1 MPNDVIEQTWK
12 NARDSL
18 KHAFDHYF
26 ELEMGSENKWHHHK
40 WIIVSVHHAASCV
53 SLMWL
58 TEADPSHA
66 LFANGDFPH
75 LKDSAKALMRSGRL
89 SVPESL
95 LVEMFTRL
103 NEIRNKFMHRIAPEN
118 IDDASIAFAATSVI
132 GMLHA
137 VAHRQGKD
145 FYELF
150 DEFPE
155 NRKAVTE
162 VIRANRLDEYG
173 QLIGKLVQ
181 DQHPGRYLED
191 CPNCGVGAVLDG
203 HCEACF
209 EDIKEVTC
217 RQCEEEFLTISGFPF
232 PQHCP
237 QCGVAIND

>member
-1 MPNDVIEQTWK
+1 MPNDLIEQFWK
-12 NARDSL
+12 NAGDSL

-26 ELEMGSENKWHHHK
+26 ELEMGAENKWHHHK
-40 WIIVSVHHAASCV
+40 WIIVSVHHAASCI

-58 TEADPSHA
+58 TEDDPSHTV
-66 LFANGDFPH
+66 FAKNKFPH
-75 LKDSAKALMRSGRL
+75 LEDSAKALLRSGRL
-89 SVPESL
+89 SAPESL

-118 IDDASIAFAATSVI
+118 IDDASIAFAATSMI

-137 VAHRQGKD
+137 VAHRQGKG

-155 NRKAVTE
+155 NRKAVTD
-162 VIRANRLDEYG
+162 VIRAKRLDEYG

-181 DQHPGRYLED
+181 DHHPDRHFEQY
-191 CPNCGVGAVLDG
+191 PSCGVAAVLNG

-217 RQCEEEFLTISGFPF
+217 RQCEEEFLAIYGFPF

-237 QCGVAIND
+237 QCGTEHK